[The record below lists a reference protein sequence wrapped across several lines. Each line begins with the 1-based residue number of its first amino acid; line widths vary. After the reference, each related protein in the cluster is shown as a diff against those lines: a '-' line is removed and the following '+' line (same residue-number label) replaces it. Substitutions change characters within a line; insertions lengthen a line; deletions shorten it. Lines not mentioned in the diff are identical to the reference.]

1 MEFTLDTLK
10 KDEQVS
16 LSLRKLYEQFGY
28 KKYKVS
34 KFEAYELYL
43 ENKNFLKSEQIIT
56 FNDLD
61 GKLLALKPDVTLSII
76 KNTNANREQTE
87 KLYYIENVYRLSRQ
101 NHEYKE
107 INQMGLEYIGD
118 VDLYATLEVM
128 VKTDKVCIALR

>member
-43 ENKNFLKSEQIIT
+43 ENKNFLKVSRS
-56 FNDLD
+56 
-61 GKLLALKPDVTLSII
+61 LLLMTWMESCW
-76 KNTNANREQTE
+76 
-87 KLYYIENVYRLSRQ
+87 
-101 NHEYKE
+101 H
-107 INQMGLEYIGD
+107 
-118 VDLYATLEVM
+118 
-128 VKTDKVCIALR
+128 